1 MRRIVTTLA
10 AALLALSTTAVP
22 GMAHEQGPPEHGHML
37 VQRPVIE
44 FLNDGPQGSG
54 VYATGFRKCV
64 DLPVVPLRA
73 HHAGIH
79 TGTAGQA
86 LSDRAGH
93 AVVPTAPLT
102 PYADCAA
109 LKAALPLRVD

>member
-22 GMAHEQGPPEHGHML
+22 GMAREEGPPEHGHML

-44 FLNDGPQGSG
+44 FLDDGPQGPG
-54 VYATGFRKCV
+54 VYAIGFRKCV
-64 DLPVVPLRA
+64 DLPIVPLTA

-79 TGTAGQA
+79 TGAAGQA
-86 LSDRAGH
+86 LRDQAGH
-93 AVVPTAPLT
+93 QFLPTAPLS
-102 PYADCAA
+102 PYADCAG
-109 LKAALPLRVD
+109 LEAALPLRVG